1 MKKFLTVILWF
12 SCLPFMYA
20 DSQGMQ
26 NTEIAGVKNGE
37 LREAV
42 ASWWGFNSGDA
53 TECLQ
58 KAIDSGVKKLI
69 VDNTGREWLVGPIR
83 LRSGQEIVFADG
95 VVVRALP
102 GAFKKQGESLFTA
115 KDVSGVT
122 LRGGKNAVLMM
133 NKKDYQDTA
142 RYQWSEWRHLIS
154 LRGASDVVIS
164 GLTLKASG
172 GDGIY
177 VSTGSRLGGCRDVL
191 IDNVTCDDHH
201 RQGISIISAE
211 NLLVRNSRF
220 RNTCGTPP
228 QCGVDIEPNTNR
240 DHVINNVFEN
250 CEFSGNAAAGILLHL
265 AALNADSKPVSITF
279 RNCRSFGNA
288 SDGIALYMSSTA
300 SAKGSVLIENCEVR
314 SNQGGAL
321 VISNQQ
327 DAGIQ
332 LAIRNTVLDN
342 RNGRQSAVS
351 LNNSGIQRDIG
362 GIRFENVRLLPGRN
376 TPVVFHGMT
385 GVGIRDFTGS
395 LSLQNDNG
403 KITDFDLAKFSAAH
417 PPRPELRNFSVMS
430 VDLKKLRPVDVSAAR
445 QEKNNK
451 SRFRGRFRFLQYC
464 PAAGVYPIRFNAVKV
479 TKFPL
484 NLEVRLRDAAG
495 TDLGRFSITEPE
507 KTYLLKANG
516 RNLFSF
522 EINTKGHAVTVN
534 SPYPGQAV
542 RADDWVGMF
551 GGRNHQFYFAVPA
564 GVKEINID
572 VAGTLRE
579 PVSAQLISPDGKVV
593 TEVKMLEGMKRL
605 HHNREKAD
613 ASEIWCLKFP
623 YGREDFKFRVGA
635 PLLPLVSFAPEF
647 LLKQ

>member
-1 MKKFLTVILWF
+1 MKKIMTLFFAACSFAVLPAESVKASSFGF
-12 SCLPFMYA
+12 S
-20 DSQGMQ
+20 
-26 NTEIAGVKNGE
+26 EK
-37 LREAV
+37 
-42 ASWWGFNSGDA
+42 DA
-53 TECLQ
+53 TACLQ

-177 VSTGSRLGGCRDVL
+177 VSTGSGQIGCRNVL

-211 NLLVRNSRF
+211 NLLVKNSRF
-220 RNTCGTPP
+220 RNTRGTPP
-228 QCGVDIEPNTNR
+228 QCGVDIEPNGNR
-240 DHVINNVFEN
+240 DYVINNVFKN

-288 SDGIALYMSSTA
+288 SDGIALYMSSTT
-300 SAKGSVLIENCEVR
+300 SVKGSVLIEDCEVR

-327 DAGIQ
+327 DAGMQ

-342 RNGRQSAVS
+342 RNGRQSAVL
-351 LNNSGIQRDIG
+351 LNNSGVQRDIG

-385 GVGIRDFTGS
+385 GVGIREFTGS

-417 PPRPELRNFSVMS
+417 PPRPELRNFSVMP
-430 VDLKKLRPVDVSAAR
+430 VDLKKLHPVDASAAR
-445 QEKNNK
+445 RDKNNK

-464 PAAGVYPIRFNAVKV
+464 PAAGVYPIRFNAVKI

-484 NLEVRLRDAAG
+484 NLEVHLRDAAG

-507 KTYLLKANG
+507 KIYLLKANG

-522 EINTKGHAVTVN
+522 EINTKGDAVTVN
-534 SPYPGQAV
+534 SPHPGQAV

-551 GGRNHQFYFAVPA
+551 GGGNHQFYFSVPA

-605 HHNREKAD
+605 HHIREKAD
-613 ASEIWCLKFP
+613 VSEVWCLKFP

>member
-1 MKKFLTVILWF
+1 MKKMTTLFLAACSCAVF
-12 SCLPFMYA
+12 SAEP
-20 DSQGMQ
+20 
-26 NTEIAGVKNGE
+26 IK
-37 LREAV
+37 
-42 ASWWGFNSGDA
+42 ASSFGFSENDA
-53 TECLQ
+53 TDCLQ
-58 KAIDSGVKKLI
+58 KAIDSGVEKLI
-69 VDNTGREWLVGPIR
+69 VDNTGREWLVGPIQ
-83 LRSGQEIVFADG
+83 LRSGQEIVFAEG

-122 LRGGKNAVLMM
+122 LRGEKNAVLMM

-142 RYQWSEWRHLIS
+142 RYRWSEWRHLIS

-164 GLTLKASG
+164 GLVLKASG

-177 VSTGSRLGGCRDVL
+177 VSTGAGQGGCRNVI

-211 NLLVRNSRF
+211 NLLVKNSRF
-220 RNTCGTPP
+220 RNTRGTPP

-250 CEFSGNAAAGILLHL
+250 CEFSGNAASGILLHL

-279 RNCRSFGNA
+279 RNCRSYGNA
-288 SDGIALYMSSTA
+288 SDGIALYMSSTTPV
-300 SAKGSVLIENCEVR
+300 KGRVLIENCEVGN
-314 SNQGGAL
+314 NQGGAL

-327 DAGIQ
+327 DAGMQ

-351 LNNSGIQRDIG
+351 LNNSGVQRDIG
-362 GIRFENVRLLPGRN
+362 GIRFENVRLRPGKH
-376 TPVVFHGMT
+376 TPMVFHGMT
-385 GVGIRDFTGS
+385 GVGIREFTGS
-395 LSLQNDNG
+395 LSLQDGNG
-403 KITDFDLAKFSAAH
+403 RIAAFDLAKFAAAH
-417 PPRPELRNFSVMS
+417 PPRPELRNFSVMP
-430 VDLKKLRPVDVSAAR
+430 VDLKKLHPADASAVKA
-445 QEKNNK
+445 EKNNR

-464 PAAGVYPIRFNAVKV
+464 PAAGVYPIRFNVAKV

-507 KTYLLKANG
+507 KTYLLKTNR

-522 EINTKGHAVTVN
+522 EINTKGDAVTVN

-551 GGRNHQFYFAVPA
+551 GGRNHLFYFYVPS
-564 GVKEINID
+564 GVKELNID

-579 PVSAQLISPDGKVV
+579 PVSAQLVSPDGKIVA
-593 TEVKMLEGMKRL
+593 EVKMLEGMKRL
-605 HHNREKAD
+605 HHKREKTESA
-613 ASEIWCLKFP
+613 EVWCLKFP

>member
-1 MKKFLTVILWF
+1 MKKIMTLFLAACSFAVLPAESVKASSFGF
-12 SCLPFMYA
+12 S
-20 DSQGMQ
+20 
-26 NTEIAGVKNGE
+26 EK
-37 LREAV
+37 
-42 ASWWGFNSGDA
+42 DA
-53 TECLQ
+53 TACLQ
-58 KAIDSGVKKLI
+58 KAIDSGVRKLI

-83 LRSGQEIVFADG
+83 LRSDQEIVFAEG

-102 GAFKKQGESLFTA
+102 GAFKKRGESMFTA
-115 KDVSGVT
+115 KDASRVT
-122 LRGGKNAVLMM
+122 LRGERNAVLMM
-133 NKKDYQDTA
+133 NKKDYQDTT

-177 VSTGSRLGGCRDVL
+177 VSTGSKTGRCRNVL
-191 IDNVTCDDHH
+191 IDNVTCEDHH
-201 RQGISIISAE
+201 RQGISVISAE

-220 RNTCGTPP
+220 RNTRGTPP
-228 QCGVDIEPNTNR
+228 QCGVDIEPNPAR
-240 DHVINNVFEN
+240 DYAVNHVFEN
-250 CEFSGNAAAGILLHL
+250 CEFSGNASAGILLHL
-265 AALNADSKPVSITF
+265 AALNADSMPVSITF

-288 SDGIALYMSSTA
+288 SEGIALYMSSTTPV
-300 SAKGSVLIENCEVR
+300 KGRVLIENCETG
-314 SNQGGAL
+314 SNPGGAL

-332 LAIRNTVLDN
+332 LVIRNTVLDN
-342 RNGRQSAVS
+342 RSAGQPAVL
-351 LNNSGIQRDIG
+351 LNNSGVQGDVG
-362 GIRFENVRLLPGRN
+362 GIRFENVRLIPGKAA
-376 TPVVFHGMT
+376 PVVFHGMT

-395 LSLQNDNG
+395 LSLQNGNG
-403 KITDFDLAKFSAAH
+403 RITDFDLAKFSAAH
-417 PPRPELRNFSVMS
+417 PPRPELRNFSVMP
-430 VDLKKLRPVDVSAAR
+430 VDLKKLRPVDASAAGGD
-445 QEKNNK
+445 KNSK

-522 EINTKGHAVTVN
+522 EINTRGHAVTVN
-534 SPYPGQAV
+534 SPHPGQAV

-551 GGRNHQFYFAVPA
+551 GGRNHRFYFAVPA

-579 PVSAQLISPDGKVV
+579 PVSAQLISPGGKVV

-605 HHNREKAD
+605 HHSREKAD
-613 ASEIWCLKFP
+613 VSEVWCLKIP
-623 YGREDFKFRVGA
+623 YGKEDFKFRVGA